1 MGFARRAKTAGDA
14 RRALPFPLSKWLSRV
29 LEMIHGKSESDSD
42 RGVHLASAP
51 LAAAARK
58 IGIRTEVCESKIVTF
73 DR

>member
-1 MGFARRAKTAGDA
+1 
-14 RRALPFPLSKWLSRV
+14 
-29 LEMIHGKSESDSD
+29 MIHGKSESDSD